1 MNKSKINIRRAPYA
15 LMLCALLSGCS
26 DDKYDINLDPIEEPM
41 DVAMAEYVN
50 SFDVLKNY
58 IDFDSQPNFH
68 LGAAVSSGELMKRGA
83 AGIILHSNFNETM
96 PDDNIMTMGA
106 CLGNGGEFD
115 FGNVESYLQH
125 TKEYGLSTFG
135 RSLVWYRS
143 QNADYLNQL
152 IAPVI
157 IEDPSESNKPGHCII
172 GVCKNAANIW
182 DAQVCYVHHEC
193 LKQGVKYTL
202 SFMAKA
208 STPMNP
214 EIWLEGGETQYYG
227 SFGVGT
233 SWAQVNFSFT
243 SQHAEGNKIGINF
256 GNTAGLIYIDDISLV
271 EEGSNI
277 NLIANGDFEQPL
289 ASCWQAWNPDFFHW
303 SEDTDGYSESAGD
316 IGATN
321 TGYCIVFENATAG
334 SVPWDAQVWY
344 EHYTNFEAGATY
356 NLRFMARA
364 TGVWSPEIY
373 LQGGDQQYPGPF
385 TVTTE
390 WQEVNYSFTSS
401 HGEANKIAL
410 NFGQYAGKMYI
421 DNISLKKEGYDDEL
435 MKNGDFENASV
446 DQWHAWNGD
455 LYHLSTDSEGYS
467 EVGSG
472 SAIIE
477 KTPEE
482 KAEILSGVMNQW
494 ISGVLAVTDGQVSD
508 WVIVEDPMSDTTPSE
523 LRKVDDDAQNAAGS
537 FLWSDYL
544 GENYVRDAVR
554 MAREHA
560 GDNLKLFVSEYG
572 LEATGNKKCQGLIS
586 QIEKW
591 ESDGVTKIDGIDVK
605 LELTCSTDPIT
616 QKGNE
621 DAIEQMFELLATTGK
636 IIRISHLSVSMA
648 NATSTNTDIELA
660 KGNYY
665 NFVLRKYLE
674 LIPADLRYGVSFG
687 IPAGLNGIW
696 DSNYN
701 RKASYI
707 GVANGLA
714 GKTNQ

>member
-1 MNKSKINIRRAPYA
+1 MNISKINIQRT
-15 LMLCALLSGCS
+15 LSLLLLCALLAGCS
-26 DDKYDINLDPIEEPM
+26 DDKYGINLGPIEEPM

-50 SFDVLKNY
+50 GFDVLKKY
-58 IDFDSQPNFH
+58 IDFESHPGFR
-68 LGAAVSSGELMKRGA
+68 LGASVSSTELMKRGA
-83 AGIILHSNFNETM
+83 AGIILHSNFTETM

-115 FGNVESYLQH
+115 FGNVESYLKCTQ
-125 TKEYGLSTFG
+125 EYGLSTFG
-135 RSLVWYRS
+135 RSLVWHQS

-157 IEDPSESNKPGHCII
+157 IEDPNESNKPGHCII
-172 GVCKNAANIW
+172 GVSRNAANVW

-208 STPMNP
+208 STPMKP
-214 EIWLEGGETQYYG
+214 EVWLEGGDTQYYG
-227 SFGVGT
+227 SFNVGT
-233 SWAQVNFSFT
+233 SWAPVNFSFT
-243 SQHAEGNKIGINF
+243 SQHAQGNKVGINF

-271 EEGSNI
+271 EEGSDI

-289 ASCWQAWNPDFFHW
+289 ASCWQAWNPDFFYW
-303 SEDTDGYSESAGD
+303 SEDTDGYSESAGNV
-316 IGATN
+316 GATN
-321 TGYCIVFENATAG
+321 AGYCIVFENATAG

-344 EHYTNFEAGATY
+344 EHYTNFEAGVKY

-364 TGVWSPEIY
+364 TGVWSPEVY
-373 LQGGDQQYPGPF
+373 LQGGDQQFPGPF
-385 TVTTE
+385 TVTTG
-390 WQEVNYSFTSS
+390 WQEINYSFTSS

-410 NFGQYAGKMYI
+410 NFGQYVGKMYI

-435 MKNGDFENASV
+435 MRNGDFENASV

-467 EVGSG
+467 EVGPG
-472 SAIIE
+472 SNIIE

-482 KAEILSGVMNQW
+482 KAEILSGVMEQW
-494 ISGVLAVTDGQVSD
+494 ISGILAASNSEVNN

-523 LRKVDDDAQNAAGS
+523 LRKNDDDAENAAS
-537 FLWSDYL
+537 AFLWSDYL
-544 GENYVRDAVR
+544 GENYVREAVR
-554 MAREHA
+554 IAREHG

-572 LEATGNKKCQGLIS
+572 LESAGLKKCQGLIS

-605 LELTCSTDPIT
+605 LNLTCSNDPIT
-616 QKGNE
+616 QRGYE
-621 DAIEQMFELLATTGK
+621 DAIEQMFVLLAKTGK
-636 IIRISHLSVSMA
+636 IIRISNLTVSMA

-665 NFVLRKYLE
+665 NFVLRKYQE
-674 LIPADLRYGVSFG
+674 LIPAELRYGVSFG
-687 IPAGLNGIW
+687 YPAGLDGIW

>member
-15 LMLCALLSGCS
+15 LMLCALLAGCS
-26 DDKYDINLDPIEEPM
+26 DEKYDINLDPIEEPM

-50 SFDVLKNY
+50 GFDVLKKY
-58 IDFDSQPNFH
+58 IDFESHPGFR
-68 LGAAVSSGELMKRGA
+68 LGASVSSTELMKRGA
-83 AGIILHSNFNETM
+83 AGIILHSNFTETM

-115 FGNVESYLQH
+115 FGNVESYLKCTQ
-125 TKEYGLSTFG
+125 EYGLSTFG
-135 RSLVWYRS
+135 RSLVWHRS
-143 QNADYLNQL
+143 QNADYLNHL

-157 IEDPSESNKPGHCII
+157 IEDPGESNKPGHCII
-172 GVCKNAANIW
+172 GVSKNAANVW

-214 EIWLEGGETQYYG
+214 EIWLEGGDTQYYG
-227 SFGVGT
+227 SFKVGT
-233 SWAQVNFSFT
+233 SWAPVNFSFT
-243 SQHAEGNKIGINF
+243 SQHDQGNKIGINF

-271 EEGSNI
+271 EEGSDI

-303 SEDTDGYSESAGD
+303 SEDTDGYSESAGNV
-316 IGATN
+316 GATN
-321 TGYCIVFENATAG
+321 AGYCIVFENATAG

-344 EHYTNFEAGATY
+344 EHYTNFEAGVKY

-364 TGVWSPEIY
+364 TGVWSPEVY
-373 LQGGDQQYPGPF
+373 LQGGDQQFPGPF
-385 TVTTE
+385 TVTTG
-390 WQEVNYSFTSS
+390 WQEINYSFTSS

-410 NFGQYAGKMYI
+410 NFGQYVGKMYI

-435 MKNGDFENASV
+435 MRNGDFENASV

-467 EVGSG
+467 EVGPG
-472 SAIIE
+472 SNIIE

-482 KAEILSGVMNQW
+482 KAEILSGVMEQW
-494 ISGVLAVTDGQVSD
+494 ISGILAASNSEVNN

-523 LRKVDDDAQNAAGS
+523 LRKNDDDAENAAS
-537 FLWSDYL
+537 AFLWSDYL
-544 GENYVRDAVR
+544 GENYVREAVR
-554 MAREHA
+554 IAREHG

-572 LEATGNKKCQGLIS
+572 LESSGNKKCQGLIS

-605 LELTCSTDPIT
+605 LKLTCSTDPIT
-616 QKGNE
+616 QKGYE
-621 DAIEQMFELLATTGK
+621 DAIEQMFNLLAKTDK
-636 IIRISHLSVSMA
+636 IIRISNLTVSMV

-660 KGNYY
+660 KGNFY
-665 NFVLRKYLE
+665 NFVLRKYQE
-674 LIPADLRYGVSFG
+674 LIPVERRYGVSFG
-687 IPAGLNGIW
+687 HPAGLNGIW

-707 GVANGLA
+707 GVANGLS